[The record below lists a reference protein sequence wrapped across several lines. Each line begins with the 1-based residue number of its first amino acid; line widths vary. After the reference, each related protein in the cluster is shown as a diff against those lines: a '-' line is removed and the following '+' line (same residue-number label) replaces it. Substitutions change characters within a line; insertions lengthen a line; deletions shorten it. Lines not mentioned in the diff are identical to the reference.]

1 MEKKIFALL
10 IALALVSPAKCGHDG
25 GAAVAGALGGLA
37 IGTMIGH
44 ATAVPDK
51 RNKAD
56 RLEEKIEQ
64 EQRAR
69 DQEKV
74 RQLENK
80 LEKEE
85 LKRKIERQRIQSE
98 QREKE
103 YKNMLTL
110 IVLGIIAAI
119 LLALFGVGIA
129 VLIHRKK
136 GS

>member
-1 MEKKIFALL
+1 MKMKFLAVITALSFTCP
-10 IALALVSPAKCGHDG
+10 VKCGHDG

-44 ATAVPDK
+44 ATAAPDK
-51 RNKAD
+51 HSKAD
-56 RLEEKIEQ
+56 RLEEKLEQ

-85 LKRKIERQRIQSE
+85 LKRKIQRQRIMAEQSE
-98 QREKE
+98 KE
-103 YKNMLTL
+103 HKNMLTL

-129 VLIHRKK
+129 VLIHKRK